1 LIITIL
7 GASASAACGGGVE
20 GAPDSEIAEGDIAHS
35 KQAVTAA
42 PAPAPAGP
50 SQDLQRE
57 VEAFR
62 GAAFFGPVKLAE
74 PANRLAAPEAITA
87 IGGVSATYDPEAAAR
102 GAAFVEE
109 MKAAK

>member
-1 LIITIL
+1 ML
-7 GASASAACGGGVE
+7 GASTIAACGGGAE
-20 GAPDSEIAEGDIAHS
+20 GAPDSEFAEGDVAQS

-42 PAPAPAGP
+42 PVSAPTGT
-50 SQDLQRE
+50 SQDLQSE

-62 GAAFFGPVKLAE
+62 GAAFSGPVKLAE
-74 PANRLAAPEAITA
+74 PVNRLAAPGAITA
-87 IGGVSATYDPEAAAR
+87 TGGVSATYDPEAAAR